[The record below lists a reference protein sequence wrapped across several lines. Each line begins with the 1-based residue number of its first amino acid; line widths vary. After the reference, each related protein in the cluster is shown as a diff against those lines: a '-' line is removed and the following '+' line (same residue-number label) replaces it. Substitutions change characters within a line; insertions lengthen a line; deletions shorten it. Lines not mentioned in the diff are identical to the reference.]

1 MLNRPLSNR
10 NKWLYHLLPAVF
22 WLLAIGGSLVP
33 VFLPLNFQLSTF
45 NYYCGYWVAAIV
57 LIIIVFIG
65 NIKRHASSVE
75 ECFLMALLLG
85 IASYWIPTVVF
96 LTLPVWAY
104 LIYQNLFSGRSVLA
118 TLLGYALIA
127 IWAAVAIL
135 FGWIANP
142 WAHFFALENAL
153 GWIPLGAIL
162 LAWLASTIV
171 RQILRAR

>member
-22 WLLAIGGSLVP
+22 WLLAIGGTLVAAL
-33 VFLPLNFQLSTF
+33 LPFTFRLSPF
-45 NYYCGYWVAAIV
+45 NYYSGYWVAAIV

-75 ECFLMALLLG
+75 ECFVMALLLG

-96 LTLPVWAY
+96 LTIPVWAY
-104 LIYQNLFSGRSVLA
+104 LIYRNIFSGRSLLA
-118 TLLGYALIA
+118 TLLGYTLVA
-127 IWAAVAIL
+127 IWATIAIL

-142 WAHFFALENAL
+142 WEHFFALENAL

-162 LAWLASTIV
+162 IAWLASTIV
-171 RQILRAR
+171 RQNLRER

>member
-33 VFLPLNFQLSTF
+33 ALLPFTFRLSTF
-45 NYYCGYWVAAIV
+45 NYYSGYWVAAIV

-65 NIKRHASSVE
+65 SIKRHASSVE
-75 ECFLMALLLG
+75 ECFVMALLLG

-96 LTLPVWAY
+96 LTVPVWAY
-104 LIYQNLFSGRSVLA
+104 LIYRNLFSGRSLLA
-118 TLLGYALIA
+118 TLLGYTLVA
-127 IWAAVAIL
+127 IWATIAIL

-142 WAHFFALENAL
+142 WEHFFALENAL

-162 LAWLASTIV
+162 ITWLASTIV
-171 RQILRAR
+171 RQTLRVR

>member
-33 VFLPLNFQLSTF
+33 ALLPFTFRLSPF
-45 NYYCGYWVAAIV
+45 NYYSGYWVAAIM

-75 ECFLMALLLG
+75 ECFVMALLLG

-96 LTLPVWAY
+96 LTIPVWAY
-104 LIYQNLFSGRSVLA
+104 LIYRNLFSGRSLLA
-118 TLLGYALIA
+118 TFLGYAVVA
-127 IWAAVAIL
+127 IWAAVFIF

-162 LAWLASTIV
+162 IAWLASTIV
-171 RQILRAR
+171 RQNLRER

>member
-33 VFLPLNFQLSTF
+33 ALLPFTFRLSPF
-45 NYYCGYWVAAIV
+45 NYYSGYWVAAIM

-75 ECFLMALLLG
+75 ECFVMALLLG

-96 LTLPVWAY
+96 LTIPVWAY
-104 LIYQNLFSGRSVLA
+104 LIYRNLFSGRSLLA
-118 TLLGYALIA
+118 TFLGYAVVA
-127 IWAAVAIL
+127 IWAAVFIF

-162 LAWLASTIV
+162 IACLASTIV
-171 RQILRAR
+171 RQNLRER